1 MFVTPVG
8 YNVPVEYNEGL
19 SGFKIGKFF
28 KKIGISFGRI
38 ASAGLWDP
46 AKNRFFVPFSSGH
59 IRTLGKGWTTALTGG
74 LVNADKFFDTRTMRT
89 IGTVTGAVAGAVTG
103 AVAAPALIGAAS
115 SAAGSIGGVVSSGFG
130 ALKTLGT
137 GLQLFQ
143 TGSQLLG
150 GGLFG
155 GGKPSV
161 EGGQVQEV
169 PQTGYPTLVN
179 PVSVYPYGFS
189 GVPYQYNPYVPM
201 GAYQYSD
208 GNVQKTQDVYA
219 PPTVQA
225 PTIKRETLPG
235 GVDIVTLS
243 GSDDMVNSFGVRV
256 SYRQ

>member
-1 MFVTPVG
+1 M
-8 YNVPVEYNEGL
+8 
-19 SGFKIGKFF
+19 
-28 KKIGISFGRI
+28 
-38 ASAGLWDP
+38 
-46 AKNRFFVPFSSGH
+46 
-59 IRTLGKGWTTALTGG
+59 TGG

-89 IGTVTGAVAGAVTG
+89 IGTITGAAAAAVTG
-103 AVAAPALIGAAS
+103 AVAAPAIIGAAGSIASSVGGAAS
-115 SAAGSIGGVVSSGFG
+115 SIGGAVSSGFG

-150 GGLFG
+150 GGLFSG
-155 GGKPSV
+155 GEPSV
-161 EGGQVQEV
+161 ESGQVQEV

-179 PVSVYPYGFS
+179 PVSVYPYGFP

-208 GNVQKTQDVYA
+208 GNVQKTQETYS
-219 PPTVQA
+219 PPIAQT

-243 GSDDMVNSFGVRV
+243 GGDDMVNSFGVRV
-256 SYRQ
+256 SYR